1 MLEGSY
7 CFSIASLCDMAK
19 SSCKWI
25 RVTFVL
31 FLIEPLS
38 RRQDPDVSAF
48 VLIFIIEDEAII
60 PSETSKKDAIVCPMV

>member
-19 SSCKWI
+19 SSCK
-25 RVTFVL
+25 